1 MLSDSAIFMSDSLK
15 RVTDLLF
22 EDYSL
27 TNNLSNWLHGYYQ
40 KQLLAMHL
48 IVIITTSSF
57 MHSEFKE
64 FD

>member
-1 MLSDSAIFMSDSLK
+1 MLSDSAIFKSDSLQ

-27 TNNLSNWLHGYYQ
+27 TNNLSNWLHAYYQ